1 LKPQLNAIIFA
12 NYAPVINNFGYDT
25 AISNG
30 QNGSA
35 VLSFSQRIFG
45 KTKKKT
51 ISLLPSPY

>member
-1 LKPQLNAIIFA
+1 LKPQLNAIVFA

-35 VLSFSQRIFG
+35 VVSFSQRIFG
-45 KTKKKT
+45 KAKKKT
-51 ISLLPSPY
+51 ISCPSPY